1 MHLLYI
7 CANQLREI
15 IPVDGGAFY
24 QAARGGAF
32 DVEVRDMVLETTAG
46 MQHHGV
52 RLQDLLEVVAITYPG
67 TLQAPDS
74 MPFEA
79 YSDNNITVMGEWRQ
93 NATLAVFRIREICIH
108 AHDVFS
114 DLTLMENVLN
124 LAPDQQFSPLVSQFY
139 VLATEAFDCFLARHV
154 GEGIGRLVQLE
165 NENFAEISSRMT
177 EAKTALSLSTDSV
190 HMDFLDALSANENLL
205 EALIENIRVMAEGL
219 HDLS

>member
-24 QAARGGAF
+24 QAAQSGTF
-32 DVEVRDMVLETTAG
+32 DVEVRDMVLETTAAI
-46 MQHHGV
+46 QRHGV

-79 YSDNNITVMGEWRQ
+79 YSHNNITVLGEWRQ
-93 NATLAVFRIREICIH
+93 NATLAVFRIREICIQ

-114 DLTLMENVLN
+114 DLTLMENVLG
-124 LAPDQQFSPLVSQFY
+124 LAPDQQFSPPVMQFY

-165 NENFAEISSRMT
+165 NENFAEIRSRMA

-190 HMDFLDALSANENLL
+190 HMDFLDALSANANLL